1 MCLISTTKKAIILV
15 PILIKIKKSHLI
27 TGHVYFITKIRRD
40 YPFGKKEQKM
50 YVDDSI
56 IGRIKDTKRDS
67 FARSTVSI
75 LIFQKEYYPTLK
87 PRTRK

>member
-1 MCLISTTKKAIILV
+1 
-15 PILIKIKKSHLI
+15 
-27 TGHVYFITKIRRD
+27 
-40 YPFGKKEQKM
+40 M